1 MRFNPCVMRFRDQG
15 FSVDRG
21 IKGGEG
27 LHPFAPHCRRERRL
41 SAADAWKRK
50 SAISNHTAAPEGTPC

>member
-15 FSVDRG
+15 FGVDRG

-27 LHPFAPHCRRERRL
+27 IHPFAPHCRRERRL
-41 SAADAWKRK
+41 SAADACE
-50 SAISNHTAAPEGTPC
+50 AQVGDL